1 MMEELDDQWGGYD
14 PPIGESDGSSLPTSQ
29 PLSAMAS
36 LHQGS
41 AEAKSGSGLVSRR
54 DPSSMAK
61 PPCTDTGTGTG
72 TDTDLDIESE
82 LRREKAVLRFTADL
96 ADFAQVDWP
105 TQESKIEEDLGDL
118 LIRLD
123 EFQHLLAMSQND
135 TATCLFQQVPSI
147 TQSFPNVERI
157 FHKIDRLEVMVAKIK
172 TNMENMDKLLTQ
184 AENTVAGSGIRTFMP
199 MLFGAARPP
208 AAAFMPP
215 MSSNPSEIRVFSTDE
230 FYPKIMKP

>member
-1 MMEELDDQWGGYD
+1 MAVNWYPKQQPTRRPPNNIVDTLFYGYK
-14 PPIGESDGSSLPTSQ
+14 GRRVLLPH
-29 PLSAMAS
+29 L
-36 LHQGS
+36 
-41 AEAKSGSGLVSRR
+41 
-54 DPSSMAK
+54 
-61 PPCTDTGTGTG
+61 
-72 TDTDLDIESE
+72 
-82 LRREKAVLRFTADL
+82 
-96 ADFAQVDWP
+96 
-105 TQESKIEEDLGDL
+105 ESKIEEDLGDL